1 MDLQSHSYDF
11 RFLQENETHHSN
23 GTLKASSYE
32 SKIKCTWSKDDFY
45 STASA
50 KKGISASLFILFLC
64 YTIMV
69 MVRSCKKGTGV
80 SIKVNSIF

>member
-1 MDLQSHSYDF
+1 METPAFDF
-11 RFLQENETHHSN
+11 RYLQENQTQNENPTNHHA
-23 GTLKASSYE
+23 GSYQ
-32 SKIKCTWSKDDFY
+32 SKITCTWSKDDFY

-50 KKGISASLFILFLC
+50 KKGISASLFMLFLC

-80 SIKVNSIF
+80 SI